1 MLVDKKTALHRLDQ
15 LKEQGF
21 KLLLDDFGTGYS
33 SLTYLSQFPID
44 VLKIDQSFV
53 RNLQTNLM
61 NKPIIQAIVSLAQ
74 SLELSCVA
82 EGIEESEQLDYI
94 RALGCEQIQGYYFS
108 KPMPIETITEVAFFN
123 TIKDKLAAI

>member
-1 MLVDKKTALHRLDQ
+1 LLVDKKTALHRLDQ